1 MLDRITIR
9 IEDTMKEWLKE
20 YAYQNRTTASEVVRD
35 CLERLKAEMNQT
47 NR

>member
-20 YAYQNRTTASEVVRD
+20 YAYQNRTSVSEVLRA
-35 CLERLKAEMNQT
+35 CIENLKAQN

>member
-20 YAYQNRTTASEVVRD
+20 YAYQNRTSVSEVIREQIV
-35 CLERLKAEMNQT
+35 LLKNQEE
-47 NR
+47 NK

>member
-20 YAYQNRTTASEVVRD
+20 YAYQNRTSVSEVIRECVEQ
-35 CLERLKAEMNQT
+35 LQAQA

>member
-20 YAYQNRTTASEVVRD
+20 YAYQNRTSVSEVIREQIV
-35 CLERLKAEMNQT
+35 LLKNQEEKE
-47 NR
+47 

>member
-20 YAYQNRTTASEVVRD
+20 YAYQNRTSVSEVIRERV
-35 CLERLKAEMNQT
+35 ERLQAQA

>member
-20 YAYQNRTTASEVVRD
+20 YAYQNRTSVSEVIREQIV
-35 CLERLKAEMNQT
+35 LLKNQKEKE
-47 NR
+47 

>member
-20 YAYQNRTTASEVVRD
+20 YAYQNRTSVSEVIRECVEK
-35 CLERLKAEMNQT
+35 LQSQT

>member
-20 YAYQNRTTASEVVRD
+20 YAYQNRTSVSEVIRECVEQLRNK
-35 CLERLKAEMNQT
+35 ESK
-47 NR
+47 

>member
-20 YAYQNRTTASEVVRD
+20 YAYQNRTSVSEVIRECV
-35 CLERLKAEMNQT
+35 ERLRNKESK
-47 NR
+47 

>member
-20 YAYQNRTTASEVVRD
+20 YAYQNRTSVSEVIRECVEK
-35 CLERLKAEMNQT
+35 LQNQKESK
-47 NR
+47 

>member
-20 YAYQNRTTASEVVRD
+20 YAYQNRTSVSEVIREQIM
-35 CLERLKAEMNQT
+35 LLKNQEEKE
-47 NR
+47 